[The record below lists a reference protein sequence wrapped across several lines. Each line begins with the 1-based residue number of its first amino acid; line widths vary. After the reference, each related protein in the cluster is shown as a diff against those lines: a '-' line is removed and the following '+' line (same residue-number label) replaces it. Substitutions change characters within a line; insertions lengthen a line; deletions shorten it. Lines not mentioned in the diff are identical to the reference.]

1 MTKAAI
7 RTFVSSMEKDDVY
20 FMQEALKEARKAFAM
35 DEVPVGAVIVCDNKI
50 IARAHN
56 LSERLTDA
64 TAHAEMQAFTSASSH
79 LGGKYLNECTLYV
92 TVEPCPMCAG
102 ASFWTQLGKV
112 VFGATD
118 EKRGYSVLNPKIVHP
133 KTKIVSGVLAEE
145 CGALMSDFFKK
156 KR

>member
-1 MTKAAI
+1 MDK
-7 RTFVSSMEKDDVY
+7 EDEH
-20 FMQEALKEARKAFAM
+20 FMREALKEAHRAFDA
-35 DEVPVGAVIVCDNKI
+35 DEVPVGAVIVCEGKI

-102 ASFWTQLGKV
+102 ASFWTQLGKIV
-112 VFGATD
+112 YGAKD
-118 EKRGYSVLNPKIVHP
+118 EKRGYSIFSDKLIHP
-133 KTKIVSGVLAEE
+133 KTKIVSGILQEE
-145 CGALMSDFFKK
+145 CSELMREFFKR

>member
-1 MTKAAI
+1 
-7 RTFVSSMEKDDVY
+7 
-20 FMQEALKEARKAFAM
+20 MQEALKEARKAFAL
-35 DEVPVGAVIVCDNKI
+35 DEVPVGAVIVCEGRI

-102 ASFWTQLGKV
+102 AGFWTQLGKIV
-112 VFGATD
+112 YGAKD
-118 EKRGYSVLNPKIVHP
+118 EKRGYSVLNPKIIHP
-133 KTKIVSGVLAEE
+133 KTKVISGVLEEE
-145 CGALMSDFFKK
+145 CCGLMTEFFRT
-156 KR
+156 KRREK